1 MTRASVISKMRELTV
16 VVATLIDIDVKL
28 LGGWDSIVDHSL
40 HATHSLAALSQM
52 VARRWSRARTTDYP
66 EPSLSD
72 PLLYAQLGQLK
83 ETLRRQTNVRVICE
97 IGRLARLPQ
106 WIVNKASSF
115 RSFWMK
121 SSRRVAAALLPALY
135 CSALLSPAYA
145 IGESDGAT
153 SQSPEGAFAFPKPF
167 EATYTADYR
176 GLPISATGIRS
187 LRREDK
193 QDSQHYI
200 FSSRAVSLFAKLN
213 EASTF
218 TLEGNQLVPARYQ
231 YERTGLGKN
240 KTQDTRFDWASGLA
254 NDVARDEAFTFNP
267 STLFSDRLLYQLRLQ
282 VDLINTPVDS
292 IRSKTWTY
300 LIFDRGRMK
309 EYVFEMA
316 DEERIDTA
324 LGTIDTIRLER
335 KNEDSSKRTT
345 LWLAPSLEYML
356 IRFVQEDDGDSF
368 SLALKEA
375 VLDGRPIQLDE
386 EAKS

>member
-1 MTRASVISKMRELTV
+1 MVPQRRDCARP
-16 VVATLIDIDVKL
+16 A
-28 LGGWDSIVDHSL
+28 DS
-40 HATHSLAALSQM
+40 
-52 VARRWSRARTTDYP
+52 P
-66 EPSLSD
+66 EPSLPD

-83 ETLRRQTNVRVICE
+83 ETLRRHTSVRAICE
-97 IGRLARLPQ
+97 MGRLARFPQ
-106 WIVNKASSF
+106 RIVNKASSL
-115 RSFWMK
+115 RSFCMK
-121 SSRRVAAALLPALY
+121 CGRRVAAALLPALY
-135 CSALLSPAYA
+135 CSVLLSPAYA
-145 IGESDGAT
+145 TGQSEGAT
-153 SQSPEGAFAFPKPF
+153 RQSPEGTFAFPRPF
-167 EATYTADYR
+167 ETTYTADYR

-193 QDSQHYI
+193 SDSQRYI

-218 TLEGNQLVPARYQ
+218 TLESSQLVPARYQ

-240 KTQDTRFDWASGLA
+240 NTQDIRFNWASGLA
-254 NDVARDEAFTFNP
+254 NDAARDEAFTFNP
-267 STLFSDRLLYQLRLQ
+267 NTLFSDRLLYQLRLQ
-282 VDLINTPVDS
+282 VDLINTPMDS

-316 DEERIDTA
+316 DEESIDTA

-375 VLDGRPIQLDE
+375 VLDGQPVQLDE

>member
-1 MTRASVISKMRELTV
+1 M
-16 VVATLIDIDVKL
+16 VATLIDIDVKL
-28 LGGWDSIVDHSL
+28 LVGWDSIVNHSS
-40 HATHSLAALSQM
+40 HARHSHAAFSGLVAQRRSRVLPTDYSKASLAS
-52 VARRWSRARTTDYP
+52 
-66 EPSLSD
+66 

-83 ETLRRQTNVRVICE
+83 ETLRRQRRIRVIGE
-97 IGRLARLPQ
+97 LERLTRLPH
-106 WIVNKASSF
+106 WIINKASSL
-115 RSFWMK
+115 RSFWVK
-121 SSRRVAAALLPALY
+121 CGRRVAALVLPALC

-145 IGESDGAT
+145 IEESDGAT
-153 SQSPEGAFAFPKPF
+153 SQSPEGAFVFPKPF

-187 LRREDK
+187 LRREDT
-193 QDSQHYI
+193 QDSQRYI

-218 TLEGNQLVPARYQ
+218 TLESNQLVPARYQ

-254 NDVARDEAFTFNP
+254 NDVALDEAFTFNP

-316 DEERIDTA
+316 DEESIDTA

-375 VLDGRPIQLDE
+375 VLDGRPVQLGE
-386 EAKS
+386 GAKS

>member
-1 MTRASVISKMRELTV
+1 M
-16 VVATLIDIDVKL
+16 
-28 LGGWDSIVDHSL
+28 
-40 HATHSLAALSQM
+40 
-52 VARRWSRARTTDYP
+52 
-66 EPSLSD
+66 
-72 PLLYAQLGQLK
+72 
-83 ETLRRQTNVRVICE
+83 
-97 IGRLARLPQ
+97 
-106 WIVNKASSF
+106 
-115 RSFWMK
+115 
-121 SSRRVAAALLPALY
+121 
-135 CSALLSPAYA
+135 
-145 IGESDGAT
+145 
-153 SQSPEGAFAFPKPF
+153 
-167 EATYTADYR
+167 
-176 GLPISATGIRS
+176 
-187 LRREDK
+187 
-193 QDSQHYI
+193 
-200 FSSRAVSLFAKLN
+200 
-213 EASTF
+213 
-218 TLEGNQLVPARYQ
+218 PARYQ

-254 NDVARDEAFTFNP
+254 NDVVRDEAFTFNP
-267 STLFSDRLLYQLRLQ
+267 STFFSDRLLYQLRLQ

-316 DEERIDTA
+316 DEESIDTA

-375 VLDGRPIQLDE
+375 VLDGRPVQLDE

>member
-1 MTRASVISKMRELTV
+1 MRELTV
-16 VVATLIDIDVKL
+16 VVATLIDIDVKI

-40 HATHSLAALSQM
+40 HARHSLAALARI
-52 VARRWSRARTTDYP
+52 VARQWRRARPTRFP

-72 PLLYAQLGQLK
+72 PLLYAQLEQLK
-83 ETLRRQTNVRVICE
+83 ETLRRHTSVRAICE
-97 IGRLARLPQ
+97 MGRLACLPQ
-106 WIVNKASSF
+106 WIVNKASSL

-121 SSRRVAAALLPALY
+121 CGRLVAATLLPALY
-135 CSALLSPAYA
+135 CSALLSPAHA
-145 IGESDGAT
+145 IGEYEGAS

-193 QDSQHYI
+193 HDSQRYI

-218 TLEGNQLVPARYQ
+218 TLESNQLVPARYQ

-282 VDLINTPVDS
+282 VDLINTPMDS

-316 DEERIDTA
+316 DEESIDTA

-375 VLDGRPIQLDE
+375 VLDGQPVQLDE

>member
-1 MTRASVISKMRELTV
+1 M
-16 VVATLIDIDVKL
+16 VATLIDIDVKL
-28 LGGWDSIVDHSL
+28 LGGWDSIVNHSS
-40 HATHSLAALSQM
+40 HARHSHAAFSGLVAQRRSRALPTDYSEASLAS
-52 VARRWSRARTTDYP
+52 
-66 EPSLSD
+66 

-83 ETLRRQTNVRVICE
+83 ETLRRQRRIRVICE
-97 IGRLARLPQ
+97 LERLTRLPH
-106 WIVNKASSF
+106 WIINKASSL
-115 RSFWMK
+115 RSFWVK
-121 SSRRVAAALLPALY
+121 CGRRVAALVLPALC

-145 IGESDGAT
+145 IEESDGAT
-153 SQSPEGAFAFPKPF
+153 SQSPEGAFVFPKPF
-167 EATYTADYR
+167 EAIYTADYR

-187 LRREDK
+187 LRREDT
-193 QDSQHYI
+193 QDSQRYI

-218 TLEGNQLVPARYQ
+218 TLESNQLVPARYQ

-254 NDVARDEAFTFNP
+254 NDVALDEAFTFNP

-316 DEERIDTA
+316 DEESIDTA

-335 KNEDSSKRTT
+335 KNEDSSRRTT

-375 VLDGRPIQLDE
+375 VLDGRPVQLDE